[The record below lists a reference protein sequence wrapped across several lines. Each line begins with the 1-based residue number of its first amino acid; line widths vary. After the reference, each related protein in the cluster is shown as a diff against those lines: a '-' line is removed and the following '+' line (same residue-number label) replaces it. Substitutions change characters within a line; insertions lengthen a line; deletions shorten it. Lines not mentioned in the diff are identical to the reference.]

1 VGTGAHHDVGAHP
14 VRLALGALQTKWRAN
29 ALAWRSRYCAT
40 AASAVA
46 SQLPLQRCFYSPLTW
61 VKCPASFAARRP
73 LQRSRL
79 SCRFS
84 GASAVFTPR
93 ASAAPRRSLRDG
105 RFSGRVSAAA
115 SAVLLQSCV
124 QVDVGA
130 HPVRLALGALQT
142 KWRANALAWRSRY
155 CATAASAVAS
165 QLPLQRCFYS
175 PLTWVKCPAS
185 FAARRPLQRS
195 RLSCRFSGASAVFP
209 PRASA
214 APRRCC
220 ATAITMVASRRP
232 LQRSRLQSALRS
244 SSLSALQ
251 QVAGHCPRSAESLL
265 RDGHR
270 NGRVSA
276 AVTTVAPTISLL
288 TWVKCPASMLRDGH
302 YNGSVAAAVTTVSP
316 MQSCLHVVGLGRS
329 TLWASIERACQSV
342 PASRAEG
349 ELHQQG

>member
-115 SAVLLQSCV
+115 SAVLLQSLRRGHRPPRV
-124 QVDVGA
+124 
-130 HPVRLALGALQT
+130 VR
-142 KWRANALAWRSRY
+142 

-165 QLPLQRCFYS
+165 QLPLQRCFCSLAFKSMLAHTPCDS
-175 PLTWVKCPAS
+175 PSAHFKRSGGPMPSPGGVVT
-185 FAARRPLQRS
+185 ARRPLQRS
-195 RLSCRFSGASAVFP
+195 RLSCRFSGAS
-209 PRASA
+209 
-214 APRRCC
+214 
-220 ATAITMVASRRP
+220 TA
-232 LQRSRLQSALRS
+232 L
-244 SSLSALQ
+244 
-251 QVAGHCPRSAESLL
+251 
-265 RDGHR
+265 
-270 NGRVSA
+270 
-276 AVTTVAPTISLL
+276 
-288 TWVKCPASMLRDGH
+288 
-302 YNGSVAAAVTTVSP
+302 
-316 MQSCLHVVGLGRS
+316 
-329 TLWASIERACQSV
+329 
-342 PASRAEG
+342 
-349 ELHQQG
+349 

>member
-1 VGTGAHHDVGAHP
+1 MGTGAHH
-14 VRLALGALQTKWRAN
+14 
-29 ALAWRSRYCAT
+29 
-40 AASAVA
+40 
-46 SQLPLQRCFYSPLTW
+46 
-61 VKCPASFAARRP
+61 
-73 LQRSRL
+73 
-79 SCRFS
+79 
-84 GASAVFTPR
+84 
-93 ASAAPRRSLRDG
+93 
-105 RFSGRVSAAA
+105 
-115 SAVLLQSCV
+115 
-124 QVDVGA
+124 DVGA